1 MFSRALLL
9 HDNQTTVHSRKERAG
24 WEEVKHLIQWE
35 MVGKA
40 KLNGLSPL
48 FLLLSMESIG
58 LPHLRVT
65 RATTSLIPCHLLQFE
80 GTPQFDGGPLV
91 RRLRAHFCEFTIY
104 SSLSDKCF
112 QIIEWSGR
120 EVWFLK
126 ARCCPV
132 TACIMYSLLEGF
144 ESCWEFLN
152 HKLHQ
157 RALILLQLLFHPTP
171 TDISLTG
178 DFVPIRGFQ
187 AWGYIRITRGH
198 MLKMPIPW
206 CVLQQFDLEDIKQAL
221 RIWMFR

>member
-1 MFSRALLL
+1 MRNTDQVDSL
-9 HDNQTTVHSRKERAG
+9 HDRVVCNYIPSSVKLLWSLISMAFVLISKQDNMTSRKP
-24 WEEVKHLIQWE
+24 W
-35 MVGKA
+35 
-40 KLNGLSPL
+40 S
-48 FLLLSMESIG
+48 
-58 LPHLRVT
+58 
-65 RATTSLIPCHLLQFE
+65 C
-80 GTPQFDGGPLV
+80 
-91 RRLRAHFCEFTIY
+91 
-104 SSLSDKCF
+104 SLSDKCF

-120 EVWFLK
+120 EIWFLK

-132 TACIMYSLLEGF
+132 TACITYSLLEGF

-206 CVLQQFDLEDIKQAL
+206 CVLQRFDLEDIKQAL